1 MPTPDGVGTLFVLD
15 PKLIEVCSANH
26 ARLCPRQVLGL
37 RIGLLGAKR
46 LGLEAPRSDK
56 RLLTIVETDG
66 CFADGVATA
75 SGCSV
80 GRRTMYIAD
89 YGKAAATF
97 VDVQT
102 GESVRIAPRA
112 GVRKAAW
119 GYVTG
124 VPASRWHA
132 QLEGYQVMPDDE
144 LLSAQPVRL
153 AFSLEALIGQA
164 GKRVTCDVCG
174 EEIINQREVLREG
187 QVLCRACAGRS
198 YYALPGG
205 EPFQEAR
212 FGLLLDDE

>member
-1 MPTPDGVGTLFVLD
+1 MPIPDGVGTLFILD
-15 PKLIEVCSANH
+15 PKLIGVCAAKH

-66 CFADGVATA
+66 CFADGVAAA

-89 YGKAAATF
+89 YGKVAATF

-102 GESVRIAPRA
+102 GEGVRIAPRT
-112 GVRKAAW
+112 GVREAAW
-119 GYVTG
+119 SYVTG
-124 VPASRWHA
+124 VPTSRWHA

-144 LLSAQPVRL
+144 LLRVQPVRL

-164 GKRVTCDVCG
+164 GKRVTCEACG

-187 QVLCRACAGRS
+187 QVMCRACAGHS
-198 YYALPGG
+198 YYALPDEG
-205 EPFQEAR
+205 PFQEPR